1 MVNYSKTRHN
11 TIFCNLTESLA
22 VVKKHKNKESLADF
36 I

>member
-11 TIFCNLTESLA
+11 KILCNLTENLA
-22 VVKKHKNKESLADF
+22 VVKKHENKKSLADF